1 VTITP
6 GRIVVGL
13 AHTPTSAA
21 ALRWAID
28 QAALRGWDVLAVRA
42 FELPGRPERVL
53 EPDLEN
59 ARRDARDRAQR
70 WAIDVVADVDRRPPL
85 RVRQVDG
92 DVVPVLAEAAEH
104 AELLV
109 IGTPASDADVVE
121 DLAERARCPMVHVD
135 EDGCAHDVFSMA
147 EAGLG

>member
-1 VTITP
+1 MTITP

-28 QAALRGWDVLAVRA
+28 QAALRGW
-42 FELPGRPERVL
+42 
-53 EPDLEN
+53 
-59 ARRDARDRAQR
+59 
-70 WAIDVVADVDRRPPL
+70 DVDRRPPL

-109 IGTPASDADVVE
+109 IGTPASDAGVVE
-121 DLAERARCPMVHVD
+121 ALAERARCPMVHVD